1 MKSGKGVSCDLRPG
15 LECAPCI
22 LKWVYQRAG
31 VLASEEERFHL
42 IKDILSVLSREFCSV
57 SNVGLLCNK
66 TTESICE
73 FIFASA
79 QYYEELKDESNKL
92 VDGLLPAARDFIK
105 RGETPDKRFE
115 RACCLASAGN
125 VAPIGAPSCAFSF
138 AEVEDIMMGRGP
150 LPVVIGDVYK
160 AAKGATN
167 VLYIADNAGE
177 IGFDSLLIASLK
189 EMGLKVT
196 LIVKEAPFFE
206 DTTIKDASFFA
217 LDELADKILTVKGVF
232 VPGENTVPLAD
243 AFRQSDLVIAKG
255 TGNYE
260 ALAGEAVGKAV
271 IYMLKVKCKPV
282 AISIGVDRGNFVVK
296 IEK

>member
-1 MKSGKGVSCDLRPG
+1 
-15 LECAPCI
+15 

-31 VLASEEERFHL
+31 VLAGEKERFHL
-42 IKDILSVLSREFCSV
+42 IKDILGVLSREFCSE

-79 QYYEELKDESNKL
+79 EYYEELKLKSNKP
-92 VDGLLPAARDFIK
+92 VDGLLPSARDFIK

-138 AEVEDIMMGRGP
+138 DEVENIMMDRGP

-160 AAKGATN
+160 AAQGATN

-177 IGFDSLLIASLK
+177 IGFDSLVIASLK

-206 DTTIKDASFFA
+206 DATIKDASFFA
-217 LDELADKILTVKGVF
+217 LDELADEILTVKGVF
-232 VPGENTVPLAD
+232 VPDESMPTLHD

-260 ALAGEAVGKAV
+260 ALAGELVDKAV

-282 AISIGVDRGNFVVK
+282 AISSGVKIGNFVVK

>member
-1 MKSGKGVSCDLRPG
+1 MKPDV
-15 LECAPCI
+15 ECAPCI

-42 IKDILSVLSREFCSV
+42 IKDILSVLSREFCPV
-57 SNVGLLCNK
+57 ANVGLLCNK

-79 QYYEELKDESNKL
+79 QYYEEIKSESNKI

-105 RGETPDKRFE
+105 SGETPDKRFE
-115 RACCLASAGN
+115 RACCLASVGN
-125 VAPIGAPSCAFSF
+125 VAPIDAPPGAFSF
-138 AEVEDIMMGRGP
+138 AEVENIIMGRGP

-160 AAKGATN
+160 SAQDATN

-177 IGFDSLLIASLK
+177 IGFDSLLIAGLK

-206 DTTIKDASFFA
+206 DSTIKDASFFA
-217 LDELADKILTVKGVF
+217 LDEVADKILTVKGVF
-232 VPGENTVPLAD
+232 VPGENTAPLAD
-243 AFRQSDLVIAKG
+243 VFRECDLVIAKG

-260 ALAGEAVGKAV
+260 ALAGEFVDKAV
-271 IYMLKVKCKPV
+271 IYMLKVKCRPV
-282 AISIGVDRGNFVVK
+282 AISIGVDIGNFVVK
-296 IEK
+296 LEK

>member
-1 MKSGKGVSCDLRPG
+1 VKPDV
-15 LECAPCI
+15 ECAACMS
-22 LKWVYQRAG
+22 KWVYERAG
-31 VLASEEERFHL
+31 VLTDEEGRFRL
-42 IKDILSVLSREFCSV
+42 MRTISGVLSQELYPVVNLGS
-57 SNVGLLCNK
+57 LCNK
-66 TTESICE
+66 TTESIGE

-79 QYYEELKDESNKL
+79 EYFEELKDESNKL
-92 VDGLLPAARDFIK
+92 VDGLLSAARDFIK

-115 RACCLASAGN
+115 MACCLASVGN
-125 VAPIGAPSCAFSF
+125 VAPIGAPSGALSF
-138 AEVEDIMMGRGP
+138 AEVENIMMGRGP

-160 AAKGATN
+160 AAQGATN
-167 VLYIADNAGE
+167 ILYIADNAGE
-177 IGFDSLLIASLK
+177 IGFDSLLIAGLK

-206 DTTIKDASFFA
+206 DATIKDASFFA

-232 VPGENTVPLAD
+232 VPGESMPTLHD

-260 ALAGEAVGKAV
+260 ALGGEAVGRAA

-282 AISIGVDRGNFVVK
+282 AMSIGVDIGNFVVK
-296 IEK
+296 LEK

>member
-1 MKSGKGVSCDLRPG
+1 MRPG
-15 LECAPCI
+15 LECASCM
-22 LKWVYQRAG
+22 LKWVYERAA
-31 VLASEEERFHL
+31 VLASEEECFQL
-42 IKDILSVLSREFCSV
+42 IRRILSVLSREFCSA

-66 TTESICE
+66 TTESIRE

-79 QYYEELKDESNKL
+79 EYYEGLKFKSNKL

-105 RGETPDKRFE
+105 RGETPNKRFE
-115 RACCLASAGN
+115 RACCLASVGN
-125 VAPIGAPSCAFSF
+125 VAPIGAPSGAFSF
-138 AEVEDIMMGRGP
+138 VEVENIIKGRSP
-150 LPVVIGDVYK
+150 LPIVIGDVCK
-160 AAKGATN
+160 AAQGATN
-167 VLYIADNAGE
+167 ILYIADNAGE
-177 IGFDSLLIASLK
+177 IGFDSLLIARLK

-206 DTTIKDASFFA
+206 DATIKDASFFA

-232 VPGENTVPLAD
+232 VPGENTAPLAD

-260 ALAGEAVGKAV
+260 ALGGEAVGRAA

-282 AISIGVDRGNFVVK
+282 AISIGVDIGNFVVK
-296 IEK
+296 LEK

>member
-1 MKSGKGVSCDLRPG
+1 MKPDVD
-15 LECAPCI
+15 CAACI

-31 VLASEEERFHL
+31 VFAGEKERFHL
-42 IKDILSVLSREFCSV
+42 IKDILGVLSREFCSE

-73 FIFASA
+73 FIVSSD
-79 QYYEELKDESNKL
+79 QYYEEIKNESNRL

-125 VAPIGAPSCAFSF
+125 VAPIGAPFRAFSF
-138 AEVEDIMMGRGP
+138 TEVEDIMMGRGP
-150 LPVVIGDVYK
+150 LPGVIGDVYK
-160 AAKGATN
+160 AAQGATN

-177 IGFDSLLIASLK
+177 IGFDSLVIASLK

-206 DTTIKDASFFA
+206 DTTIKDASFFN
-217 LDELADKILTVKGVF
+217 LDRLADNILTVRGMF
-232 VPGENTVPLAD
+232 VPGESMPTLND

-260 ALAGEAVGKAV
+260 ALAGELVDKAV

-282 AISIGVDRGNFVVK
+282 AISIGVDIGNFVVK
-296 IEK
+296 LEK

>member
-1 MKSGKGVSCDLRPG
+1 MKPDVD
-15 LECAPCI
+15 CAACI

-31 VLASEEERFHL
+31 VLAGEKERFHL
-42 IKDILSVLSREFCSV
+42 IKDILGVLSREFCSE

-79 QYYEELKDESNKL
+79 QYYQEIKNESNRL

-160 AAKGATN
+160 AAKGAAN

-177 IGFDSLLIASLK
+177 IGFDSLVIASLK

-217 LDELADKILTVKGVF
+217 LDKLADKILTVKGVF
-232 VPGENTVPLAD
+232 VPGESMSTFND

-260 ALAGEAVGKAV
+260 ALAGELVDKAA
-271 IYMLKVKCKPV
+271 IYMLKVKCEPL
-282 AISIGVDRGNFVVK
+282 AINIGAEIGDFVVK
-296 IEK
+296 LEK

>member
-1 MKSGKGVSCDLRPG
+1 MKPDVD
-15 LECAPCI
+15 CAACI

-31 VLASEEERFHL
+31 VLAGEKERFHL
-42 IKDILSVLSREFCSV
+42 IKDILGVLSREFCSE

-79 QYYEELKDESNKL
+79 EYYEELKLKSNKP
-92 VDGLLPAARDFIK
+92 VDGLLPSARDFIK

-138 AEVEDIMMGRGP
+138 DEVENIMMDRGP

-160 AAKGATN
+160 AAQGATN

-177 IGFDSLLIASLK
+177 IGFDSLVIASLK

-206 DTTIKDASFFA
+206 DATIKDASFFA
-217 LDELADKILTVKGVF
+217 LDELADEILTVKGVF
-232 VPGENTVPLAD
+232 VPDESMPTLHD

-260 ALAGEAVGKAV
+260 ALAGELVDKAV

-282 AISIGVDRGNFVVK
+282 AISSGVKIGNFVVK

>member
-1 MKSGKGVSCDLRPG
+1 LKPDVD
-15 LECAPCI
+15 CAACI

-31 VLASEEERFHL
+31 VLAGEKERFHL
-42 IKDILSVLSREFCSV
+42 IKDILGVLSREFCSE

-79 QYYEELKDESNKL
+79 EYYEELKLKSNKP
-92 VDGLLPAARDFIK
+92 VDGLLPSARDFIK

-138 AEVEDIMMGRGP
+138 DEVENIMMDRGP

-160 AAKGATN
+160 AAQGATN

-177 IGFDSLLIASLK
+177 IGFDSLVIASLK

-206 DTTIKDASFFA
+206 DATIKDASFFA
-217 LDELADKILTVKGVF
+217 LDELADEILTVKGVF
-232 VPGENTVPLAD
+232 VPDESMPTLHD

-260 ALAGEAVGKAV
+260 ALAGELVDKAV

-282 AISIGVDRGNFVVK
+282 AISSGVKIGNFVVK

>member
-1 MKSGKGVSCDLRPG
+1 MRPS

-31 VLASEEERFHL
+31 VLASEEESFHL
-42 IKDILSVLSREFCSV
+42 IKDILSVLSREFCSA

-66 TTESICE
+66 TTESIGE

-79 QYYEELKDESNKL
+79 QYFEELKDESNKL

-105 RGETPDKRFE
+105 RGEKPDKRFE
-115 RACCLASAGN
+115 RACCLASVGN
-125 VAPIGAPSCAFSF
+125 VAPIGAPSGAFSF
-138 AEVEDIMMGRGP
+138 VEVENIIKGRSP

-160 AAKGATN
+160 AAQGATN
-167 VLYIADNAGE
+167 ILYIADNAGE

-206 DTTIKDASFFA
+206 DATIKDASFFA

-232 VPGENTVPLAD
+232 VPGENTAPLAD

-260 ALAGEAVGKAV
+260 ALGGEAVGRAA
-271 IYMLKVKCKPV
+271 IYMLKVKCEPV
-282 AISIGVDRGNFVVK
+282 AISIGVDIGNFVVK
-296 IEK
+296 LEK